1 MGGINYQTAEKIKNI
16 KEDIV
21 AGKELKEIIK
31 KYFTNSKNKLHKWL
45 LTNQAQFSG
54 EELKYL
60 EYVIAAEVITEEDI
74 DITPKPKENTSI
86 VTNTSN
92 IVVSNVSNLTRKERE
107 NIVFSDI
114 IIEKLLKLIQGE
126 EEKALIEIPKE
137 LRNLAD
143 LKIQN
148 VRVSGKIYKE
158 FASICKENN
167 VTITDAT
174 NLMFTEFINKYKK

>member
-1 MGGINYQTAEKIKNI
+1 MGAINYQTLEKIKNI
-16 KEDIV
+16 KNDIG
-21 AGKELKEIIK
+21 AGKELKDILK

-45 LTNQAQFSG
+45 LTNQNNFTG

-60 EYVIAAEVITEEDI
+60 EYVIAAEVITEDI
-74 DITPKPKENTSI
+74 DTTQKTKENTSI

-92 IVVSNVSNLTRKERE
+92 IVVSNLTRKERE

-126 EEKALIEIPKE
+126 EEKALIEIPRE

>member
-1 MGGINYQTAEKIKNI
+1 MGGINYQTLEKIKNI
-16 KEDIV
+16 KEDIA
-21 AGKELKEIIK
+21 AGKEPKEITK

-45 LTNQAQFSG
+45 NTNQSHFNG
-54 EELKYL
+54 EELAYL
-60 EYVIAAEVITEEDI
+60 EYVINAGEVIIEKK
-74 DITPKPKENTSI
+74 DITPAEEERNLIAT
-86 VTNTSN
+86 T
-92 IVVSNVSNLTRKERE
+92 NLTIANMSRKDRE
-107 NIVFSDI
+107 NFLLSDI
-114 IIEKLLKLIQGE
+114 VIEKLLNLLNNSIKE
-126 EEKALIEIPKE
+126 NIEIPKE

>member
-1 MGGINYQTAEKIKNI
+1 MGGINYQTLEKIKNI
-16 KEDIV
+16 KNDIG
-21 AGKELKEIIK
+21 AGKEIKEIIK

-45 LTNQAQFSG
+45 VTNQAQFNG

-60 EYVIAAEVITEEDI
+60 EYVIAPEVITEEER

-92 IVVSNVSNLTRKERE
+92 IVVSNLTRKERE

-126 EEKALIEIPKE
+126 EEKSLIEIPKE
-137 LRNLAD
+137 LRNLED

-158 FASICKENN
+158 FVSICKENN

-174 NLMFTEFINKYKK
+174 NFMFREFIDKYKK

>member
-16 KEDIV
+16 KGDISS
-21 AGKELKEIIK
+21 GKEIKEIVK

-45 LTNQAQFSG
+45 DTNQSHFNG
-54 EELKYL
+54 EELAYL
-60 EYVIAAEVITEEDI
+60 EYVINAGEVITEKK
-74 DITPKPKENTSI
+74 DITPAEEERNLIAT
-86 VTNTSN
+86 T
-92 IVVSNVSNLTRKERE
+92 NLTIANMTRKDRE
-107 NIVFSDI
+107 NFLLSDI
-114 IIEKLLKLIQGE
+114 VIEKLLNLLNNTIKE
-126 EEKALIEIPKE
+126 NIEIPKE
-137 LRNLAD
+137 LRNLQD

-148 VRVSGKIYKE
+148 VRVSAKIYKE

>member
-1 MGGINYQTAEKIKNI
+1 MGGINYQTLEKIKNI
-16 KEDIV
+16 KNDIG
-21 AGKELKEIIK
+21 AGKEIKEIVK

-45 LTNQAQFSG
+45 NTNQSHFNG
-54 EELKYL
+54 EELAYL
-60 EYVIAAEVITEEDI
+60 EYVINAGEVIIEKK
-74 DITPKPKENTSI
+74 DITPAEEERNLIAT
-86 VTNTSN
+86 T
-92 IVVSNVSNLTRKERE
+92 NLTIANMSRKDRE
-107 NIVFSDI
+107 NFLLSDI
-114 IIEKLLKLIQGE
+114 VIEKLLNLLNNSIKE
-126 EEKALIEIPKE
+126 NIEIPNE

>member
-1 MGGINYQTAEKIKNI
+1 MGGINYQTLEKIKNI
-16 KEDIV
+16 KEDIA
-21 AGKELKEIIK
+21 AGKEPKEITK

-45 LTNQAQFSG
+45 NTNQSHFNG
-54 EELKYL
+54 EELAYL
-60 EYVIAAEVITEEDI
+60 EYVINAGEVIIEKK
-74 DITPKPKENTSI
+74 DITPEEERNLIAT
-86 VTNTSN
+86 T
-92 IVVSNVSNLTRKERE
+92 NLTIANMSRKDRE
-107 NIVFSDI
+107 NFLLSDLV
-114 IIEKLLKLIQGE
+114 IEKLLNLLNNNIKE
-126 EEKALIEIPKE
+126 NIEIPKE

-174 NLMFTEFINKYKK
+174 NLMFQEFINKYKK

>member
-16 KEDIV
+16 KGDISS
-21 AGKELKEIIK
+21 GKEIKEIIK

-45 LTNQAQFSG
+45 DTNQSHFNG
-54 EELKYL
+54 EELAYL
-60 EYVIAAEVITEEDI
+60 EYVINAGEVITEKK
-74 DITPKPKENTSI
+74 DITPAEEERNLIAT
-86 VTNTSN
+86 T
-92 IVVSNVSNLTRKERE
+92 NLTIANMSRKDRE
-107 NIVFSDI
+107 NFLLSDI
-114 IIEKLLKLIQGE
+114 VIEKLLNLLNNTIKE
-126 EEKALIEIPKE
+126 NIEIPKE
-137 LRNLAD
+137 LRNLED

-148 VRVSGKIYKE
+148 VRVSAKIYKE

>member
-16 KEDIV
+16 KNDIGT
-21 AGKELKEIIK
+21 GKEIKEIVK

-45 LTNQAQFSG
+45 DTNQSHFNG
-54 EELKYL
+54 EELAYL
-60 EYVIAAEVITEEDI
+60 EYVINAGEVIIEKK
-74 DITPKPKENTSI
+74 DITPAEEERNLIAT
-86 VTNTSN
+86 T
-92 IVVSNVSNLTRKERE
+92 NLTIANMTRKDRE
-107 NIVFSDI
+107 NFLLSDI
-114 IIEKLLKLIQGE
+114 VIEKLLNLLNNTIKE
-126 EEKALIEIPKE
+126 NIEIPKE
-137 LRNLAD
+137 LRNLQD

-148 VRVSGKIYKE
+148 VRVSAKIYKE

>member
-16 KEDIV
+16 KNDIG
-21 AGKELKEIIK
+21 AGKELKDILK

-45 LTNQAQFSG
+45 VTNQNNFTG

-60 EYVIAAEVITEEDI
+60 EYVIAAEVITEDI

-92 IVVSNVSNLTRKERE
+92 IVVSNLTRKERE
-107 NIVFSDI
+107 NIVFSDV

-126 EEKALIEIPKE
+126 EEKSLIEIPKE

-148 VRVSGKIYKE
+148 VRVSSKIYKE

>member
-1 MGGINYQTAEKIKNI
+1 MGGINYQTLEKIKNI
-16 KEDIV
+16 KEDIA
-21 AGKELKEIIK
+21 AGKELKKIIK

-45 LTNQAQFSG
+45 VTNQAQFNG

-60 EYVIAAEVITEEDI
+60 EYVIAAEVITEDT

-92 IVVSNVSNLTRKERE
+92 IVVSNLTRKERE
-107 NIVFSDI
+107 NIVFSDF

-126 EEKALIEIPKE
+126 EEKSLIEIPKE
-137 LRNLAD
+137 LRNLED

-158 FASICKENN
+158 FVSICKENN

-174 NLMFTEFINKYKK
+174 NFMFKEFINKYKK

>member
-16 KEDIV
+16 KNDIGT
-21 AGKELKEIIK
+21 GKEIKEIVK

-45 LTNQAQFSG
+45 DTNQSHFNG
-54 EELKYL
+54 EELAYL
-60 EYVIAAEVITEEDI
+60 EYVINAGEVITEKK
-74 DITPKPKENTSI
+74 DITPEEEERNLIAT
-86 VTNTSN
+86 T
-92 IVVSNVSNLTRKERE
+92 NLTIANMTRKDRE
-107 NIVFSDI
+107 NFLLSDI
-114 IIEKLLKLIQGE
+114 VIEKLLNLLNNTIKE
-126 EEKALIEIPKE
+126 NIEIPKE
-137 LRNLAD
+137 LRNLQD

-148 VRVSGKIYKE
+148 VRVSAKIYKE

>member
-1 MGGINYQTAEKIKNI
+1 MGGINYQTLEKIKNI
-16 KEDIV
+16 KEDIA
-21 AGKELKEIIK
+21 AGKEPKEITK

-45 LTNQAQFSG
+45 DTNQSHFNG
-54 EELKYL
+54 EELAYL
-60 EYVIAAEVITEEDI
+60 EYVINAGEVITEKE
-74 DITPKPKENTSI
+74 DITPEEERNLIAT
-86 VTNTSN
+86 T
-92 IVVSNVSNLTRKERE
+92 NLTIANMSRKDRE
-107 NIVFSDI
+107 NFLLSDI
-114 IIEKLLKLIQGE
+114 VIEKLLNLLNNSIKE
-126 EEKALIEIPKE
+126 NIEIPKE

>member
-1 MGGINYQTAEKIKNI
+1 MGGINYQTLEKIKNI
-16 KEDIV
+16 KEDIA

-45 LTNQAQFSG
+45 ETNQAQFSG
-54 EELKYL
+54 EELTYL
-60 EYVIAAEVITEEDI
+60 EYVIAAEVITEDT

-107 NIVFSDI
+107 NFLLSDAV
-114 IIEKLLKLIQGE
+114 IEKLLNLLNNNIKE
-126 EEKALIEIPKE
+126 NIEIPKE
-137 LRNLAD
+137 LRNLED

-158 FASICKENN
+158 FVSICKENN

-174 NLMFTEFINKYKK
+174 NFMFREFIDKYKK

>member
-16 KEDIV
+16 KGDISS
-21 AGKELKEIIK
+21 GKEIKEIVK

-45 LTNQAQFSG
+45 NTNQSHFNG
-54 EELKYL
+54 EELAYL
-60 EYVIAAEVITEEDI
+60 EYVINAGEVIIEKK
-74 DITPKPKENTSI
+74 DITPEEERNLIAT
-86 VTNTSN
+86 T
-92 IVVSNVSNLTRKERE
+92 NLTIANMSRKDRE
-107 NIVFSDI
+107 NFLLSDLV
-114 IIEKLLKLIQGE
+114 IEKLLNLLNNTIKE
-126 EEKALIEIPKE
+126 NIEIPKE